1 MKYFAAISLIFLACC
16 YGDKAPSK
24 IVAGAVN
31 SLLPPGEVQK
41 KVTLI
46 ENMIR
51 NSSNKDREVVPTA
64 ANDRLKKQAEKD
76 VETAKKQKELEAAKK
91 SLSDSKNRISSNLK
105 KASENEKTRIKESSL
120 SPLSSSSSSSASTL
134 SSSTSTSSSSVF
146 TKFDK
151 DGNR

>member
-1 MKYFAAISLIFLACC
+1 MRFIAAILIIFLSCC

-41 KVTLI
+41 KVIII

-51 NSSNKDREVVPTA
+51 NSSNKNKDREVVQT

-76 VETAKKQKELEAAKK
+76 VEIAKRQKELEAAKK
-91 SLSDSKNRISSNLK
+91 SLEDSKNRISSNLK
-105 KASENEKTRIKESSL
+105 KVSENEKKGIRVSSM
-120 SPLSSSSSSSASTL
+120 SPTPI
-134 SSSTSTSSSSVF
+134 SSSSVF

-151 DGNR
+151 DGKR